1 MVRYWAGPIIRS
13 CVVSLARGHG
23 ESPRGA
29 AAPPPPPPA
38 SHALADLALR
48 LPALRLRRAPPPF
61 RPAPGRAGRLAP
73 PGRTPPGP
81 SRNPYLSSFVIFF

>member
-29 AAPPPPPPA
+29 AAPPPA

-48 LPALRLRRAPPPF
+48 LPALLLRRAPPPF
-61 RPAPGRAGRLAP
+61 RPAPGRAGRLAQ